1 MSQSRPMAE
10 LDPNRPVHLIVN
22 PRSGYGG
29 SKHLLG
35 DLRSAVRLAQLDLV
49 EYVTKAPWDAT
60 RYARSIQD
68 QASAVLVY
76 GGDGTM
82 SEVAN
87 GLAGS
92 DVPMLPCPAGT
103 ENLLAKE
110 IGVPGDPKE
119 IVDTLLEGTVVPCD
133 VGRINDRFF
142 LLILGVGFDGE
153 VVHRVADQRKGHIS
167 HLDYFWPIW
176 RTFWEHRF
184 PHMHIELDG
193 ETVFDDR
200 GLAFVGNISRYAM
213 GLKICRDADFSDRML
228 DMVIYP
234 CHEQSMLVLHS
245 ALTLVGLHVGASNV
259 LYRRFRQARIESK
272 SSLPTQ
278 VDGDPGPSAPLEI
291 EVLDEQVKLI
301 VPVRKDPS
309 EVTK

>member
-1 MSQSRPMAE
+1 MSD
-10 LDPNRPVHLIVN
+10 LDRSRPVHLIVN
-22 PRSGYGG
+22 PKSGYGG

-35 DLRSAVRLAQLDLV
+35 DLRQAVRARGLELV

-60 RYARSIQD
+60 RYAGSITD

-92 DVPMLPCPAGT
+92 SLPMLPCPAGT

-110 IGVPGDPKE
+110 IAVPSDPAA
-119 IVDTLLEGTVVPCD
+119 IVDILLEGHVTPCD
-133 VGRINDRFF
+133 VARINDRFF

-153 VVHRVADQRKGHIS
+153 VVHRVAGGRSGHIS

-176 RTFWEHRF
+176 RTFWEHEF
-184 PHMHIELDG
+184 PHMRITLDG
-193 ETVFDDR
+193 QEVFNDR

-213 GLKICRDADFSDRML
+213 GLYICQDAQYNDRKL

-234 CHEQSMLVLHS
+234 CHDQSMLVLHS
-245 ALTLVGLHVGASNV
+245 ALTLFHLHVGSGQAI
-259 LYRRFRQARIESK
+259 YRQFSSATIESD
-272 SSLPTQ
+272 SHVQTQ
-278 VDGDPGPSAPLEI
+278 VDGDPGPAAPLEI
-291 EVLDEQVKLI
+291 EVLPDQVQLL
-301 VPVRKDPS
+301 VPEEGLCRRPEKSDDQ
-309 EVTK
+309 